1 MRNPR
6 PVRNRW
12 QDDEEQ
18 NAEGWWAAVLLA
30 AMVTLALFMLALWG
44 NG

>member
-12 QDDEEQ
+12 QDDET

-30 AMVTLALFMLALWG
+30 AIVVLALLLLALKG